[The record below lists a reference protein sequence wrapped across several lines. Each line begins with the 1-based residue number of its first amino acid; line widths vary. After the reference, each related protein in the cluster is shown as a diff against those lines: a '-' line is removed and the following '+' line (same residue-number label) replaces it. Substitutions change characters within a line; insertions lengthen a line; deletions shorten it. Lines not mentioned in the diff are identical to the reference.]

1 MTTGCILS
9 THLEEKQARED
20 SQEIREDS
28 ARGLV
33 LSDLLT
39 FARLVA
45 STSSSYFSALRMGKS
60 SMPPWS
66 IRNVD

>member
-1 MTTGCILS
+1 MVGRRRAQ
-9 THLEEKQARED
+9 EEKQARED

-33 LSDLLT
+33 LSDLLI

-45 STSSSYFSALRMGKS
+45 STSSSYFSELRMDKS